1 MERYLLVMLGGAIGS
16 ALRYGLGAWVQGLA
30 GPGFPLSTFLIN
42 ISGSFLIG
50 IVLRLS
56 LEGMLSPEA
65 RLLLAVGVLGGFT
78 TFSTFSF
85 ETLSLVQQG
94 EWGKALTYVLGSVG
108 LGFGAVW
115 LAYRLAGR
123 WL

>member
-16 ALRYGLGAWVQGLA
+16 GLRYGLGAWVQGLA
-30 GPGFPLSTFLIN
+30 GPSFPWSTFLIN

-50 IVLRLS
+50 IVLRLN
-56 LEGMLSPEA
+56 LEGVLSPEA
-65 RLLLAVGVLGGFT
+65 RLLLAVGVLGGYT

-94 EWGKALTYVLGSVG
+94 EWAKALGYVLGSVL
-108 LGFGAVW
+108 LGFIAVW
-115 LAYRLAGR
+115 LAYWLAGR
-123 WL
+123 WV